1 MNRANKTT
9 TVGIIVIVGMILFF
23 LRRRHRKRSEQYIN
37 GQDWLNDA
45 ERRPPAGK
53 PSVLG
58 SLASKIPLLGGSLG
72 SRGWGNLGDHGA
84 DTFDEKRAMTSASAA
99 HTGVGTGAIAVE
111 TSFSRTSH
119 VDMSKVADAP
129 IPPIP
134 THIFHAAKS
143 SMLSPSGEPS
153 YSLAMQS
160 AMANRDTASRGSDMS
175 SLSSGFADSDIV
187 VPPAVAR
194 KQRRSSQVSSLS
206 GEVETNTLRYS
217 GVSSISISDEM
228 SLRPVTMIS
237 EVSTETAPRFR
248 TVDSWVNHQNARG
261 SRPGTRGGRDAPAL
275 PRAPPPEQE
284 YNLMMSDDEEPRR
297 VEGQPPKIGRAM

>member
-1 MNRANKTT
+1 M
-9 TVGIIVIVGMILFF
+9 IVGMILFF

-53 PSVLG
+53 PSMLG

-72 SRGWGNLGDHGA
+72 GSRGWNNLGDHGA
-84 DTFDEKRAMTSASAA
+84 DTFDEKRAMTSAGAA
-99 HTGVGTGAIAVE
+99 QAGVGTGAIAVE
-111 TSFSRTSH
+111 TSFSRTSQ

-134 THIFHAAKS
+134 THIFHAAKP
-143 SMLSPSGEPS
+143 SMLTSSGEPT

-160 AMANRDTASRGSDMS
+160 AIANRDTASRGSDMS

-217 GVSSISISDEM
+217 GVSSISIDEM
-228 SLRPVTMIS
+228 SLRPATMIS
-237 EVSTETAPRFR
+237 EVSAETAPRFR
-248 TVDSWVNHQNARG
+248 TVDSWVSHQNGRS
-261 SRPGTRGGRDAPAL
+261 SRPGTRGGRDAPPL

-297 VEGQPPKIGRAM
+297 VEDQPPKIGRAM